1 MAAIAGGAVGALTII
16 CMTAWLLSRVH
27 KRREINPSSAKELN
41 PERMLSPFPLGAS
54 RAHGPNLPTAT
65 PLPTPPPPA
74 ILPVTK
80 FTSTDTAATL
90 ETSNLRPAAPRASQ
104 EDLSHEQA
112 DFDPTTLFTPTTT
125 LSTPTSSPIIST
137 ASSSTLVRP
146 RSNRCLNDEQVE
158 FVAGLYRQ
166 RIPPPDVA
174 RIVETLL
181 EDEESSGNDQ
191 ASSSRIIP
199 SDRQWSSPPA
209 YDFKTP
215 L

>member
-1 MAAIAGGAVGALTII
+1 
-16 CMTAWLLSRVH
+16 
-27 KRREINPSSAKELN
+27 
-41 PERMLSPFPLGAS
+41 
-54 RAHGPNLPTAT
+54 
-65 PLPTPPPPA
+65 
-74 ILPVTK
+74 
-80 FTSTDTAATL
+80 
-90 ETSNLRPAAPRASQ
+90 
-104 EDLSHEQA
+104 
-112 DFDPTTLFTPTTT
+112 
-125 LSTPTSSPIIST
+125 
-137 ASSSTLVRP
+137 
-146 RSNRCLNDEQVE
+146 VE

-191 ASSSRIIP
+191 ASSSRITP